1 MVSIVYTY
9 SMNPSHTV
17 PNILT
22 SLRDIEIVPETQST
36 VECNVN
42 LRKLAYVVSYVTDLI
57 ALKLLNIFHNTTEV
71 LSEGR
76 VSVGVTE
83 K

>member
-1 MVSIVYTY
+1 
-9 SMNPSHTV
+9 MNPSHTV
-17 PNILT
+17 PNIST

-57 ALKLLNIFHNTTEV
+57 ALKLLNIFRNTTEV